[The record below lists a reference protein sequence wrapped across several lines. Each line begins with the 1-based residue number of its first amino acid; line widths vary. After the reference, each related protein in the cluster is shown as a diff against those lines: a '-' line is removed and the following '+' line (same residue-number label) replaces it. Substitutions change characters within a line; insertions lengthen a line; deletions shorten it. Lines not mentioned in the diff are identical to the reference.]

1 MATAWLR
8 ALHLVA
14 DDAPWV
20 FEDRA
25 AIDFLS
31 PYQQRFLKR
40 LSTMPRNWPRT
51 FRQRRDALTT
61 MRSQIV
67 VRARYAEDALA
78 AARKRGCHRYVILAA
93 GLDTFALRQRQAGP
107 IQAGP
112 IQAGPIQAGPI
123 QAGPI
128 QAGPNNDGP
137 ISVVEIDHPATQ
149 AWKQQQLKSHG
160 HETVENLSFVAV
172 DFERDTLE
180 ERLPATGKPQYISW
194 LGTTYYLSREAI
206 SATLTTLAETSAPG
220 SELVLDYWQQPS
232 AFDLNAGLFWGA
244 RVATAFQQEPMR
256 SFFKPGKIEQLA
268 LAAGWAI
275 RENCAPII
283 QDERYLS
290 GRTDNLAVPSFA
302 YLLHLER

>member
-40 LSTMPRNWPRT
+40 LSTMQRNWSRA
-51 FRQRRDALTT
+51 FRQRRDALTA

-93 GLDTFALRQRQAGP
+93 GLDTFALRQL
-107 IQAGP
+107 
-112 IQAGPIQAGPI
+112 
-123 QAGPI
+123 

-180 ERLPATGKPQYISW
+180 ERLPATAKPQYISW

-206 SATLTTLAETSAPG
+206 TATLTTLAETSAPG

-232 AFDLNAGLFWGA
+232 AFDLNASLFWGT

-290 GRTDNLAVPSFA
+290 GRADNLAVPSFA

>member
-14 DDAPWV
+14 DDEPWV

-25 AIDFLS
+25 AADFLS
-31 PYQQRFLKR
+31 PVQQRFLKR
-40 LSTMPRNWPRT
+40 LSAMPRSWSRT
-51 FRQRRDALTT
+51 FRQRRDALTA

-78 AARKRGCHRYVILAA
+78 AARERGCQRYVILAA
-93 GLDTFALRQRQAGP
+93 GLDTFALRQRQAGTARTE
-107 IQAGP
+107 QKDA
-112 IQAGPIQAGPI
+112 
-123 QAGPI
+123 
-128 QAGPNNDGP
+128 DP

-149 AWKQQQLKSHG
+149 AWKQQHLKSRGHG
-160 HETVENLSFVAV
+160 IIENLSFVDV

-206 SATLTTLAETSAPG
+206 RSTLKTLAETSAPG

-232 AFDLNAGLFWGA
+232 AFNLSATLFWGT

-256 SFFKPGKIEQLA
+256 SFFEPGKIEQLA
-268 LAAGWAI
+268 VAAGWAI
-275 RENCAPII
+275 RENCAPVI